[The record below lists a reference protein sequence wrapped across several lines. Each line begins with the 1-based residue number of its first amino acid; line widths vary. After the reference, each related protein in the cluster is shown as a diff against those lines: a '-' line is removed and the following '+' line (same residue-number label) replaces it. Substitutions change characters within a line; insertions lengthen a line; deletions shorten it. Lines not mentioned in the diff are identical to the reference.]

1 LSPPRFSFTLFC
13 AVVRVCECV
22 CVCVCVTLSLSYP
35 LAVCSSLSST
45 AERCTSLSLLWP
57 VHSFVPLL
65 SATELNVA
73 HLWPFMEILRASTYC
88 HLVVSEIE
96 MGEWP
101 LLLWLWTQYNGN
113 WGLRKLMMLTCQNVV
128 CVELNVSL

>member
-1 LSPPRFSFTLFC
+1 MIVSSSFFVHTLLCGC
-13 AVVRVCECV
+13 AGVWV
-22 CVCVCVTLSLSYP
+22 CVCVCVTLFLSYP
-35 LAVCSSLSST
+35 LAVCSSLSSA
-45 AERCTSLSLLWP
+45 AECCTSLSLLWP